1 MTAATALL
9 VTRDETLL
17 EDVLRLTAAAGA
29 ILEVAHDSPAALRSW
44 GSAPVVLVGADQL
57 STVCQQHPV
66 RRPQVHVISSSPVP
80 DDLFRG
86 AVGIGAESVVELP
99 EAESWLVELLTDIA
113 DGGARTATTIGVIG
127 GSGGAGATTFA
138 AALALT
144 ATRGGARQV
153 LLVDADPFGGGIDRV
168 AGLEDLD
175 GIRWDSLAQT
185 SGRFSSKS
193 LREALPQRDGLA
205 VLTWSRGPRCRTEAI
220 AVREV
225 LSAAQRGSDTVV
237 VDLPRYPD
245 PVATEI
251 LSRCDRVVL
260 VAGLTVSAVAAA
272 TRVAAYLHDNDRC
285 ASLVTRG
292 RATALS
298 AEDVSRA
305 LDIPLVAAM
314 ANQRRL
320 AESVE
325 LGLGPLQARRGPLA
339 RATLT
344 LLDCISEA
352 LPRAG

>member
-9 VTRDETLL
+9 VTRDEALL

-29 ILEVAHDSPAALRSW
+29 VLEVAHDSPAALRSW

-57 STVCQQHPV
+57 SAVCQQHPA
-66 RRPQVHVISSSPVP
+66 RRHQVHVISSAPVS
-80 DDLFRG
+80 DDLFR
-86 AVGIGAESVVELP
+86 AALAIGAESVVELP
-99 EAESWLVELLTDIA
+99 SAESWLVELLTDIA
-113 DGGARTATTIGVIG
+113 DGGARTATTIGVVG

-144 ATRGGARQV
+144 AAQDAGQV

-168 AGLEDLD
+168 VGLEDLD
-175 GIRWDSLAQT
+175 GIRWDSLAHT

-205 VLTWSRGPRCRTEAI
+205 VLTWAGGPRCVTDAV

-245 PVATEI
+245 PMATEI
-251 LSRCDRVVL
+251 LSRCDHVVL
-260 VAGLTVSAVAAA
+260 VAGLTVQAVAAA
-272 TRVAAYLHDNDRC
+272 SRVAAHLRDHDRC
-285 ASLVTRG
+285 TSLVTRG
-292 RATALS
+292 GAAALS
-298 AEDVSRA
+298 AQDVSGA
-305 LDIPLVAAM
+305 LDIPLAAAM

-320 AESVE
+320 VESVE
-325 LGLGPLQARRGPLA
+325 LGLGPVQARRGPLA
-339 RATLT
+339 RAAGTV
-344 LLDCISEA
+344 LDRIGEA
-352 LPRAG
+352 LTRAP